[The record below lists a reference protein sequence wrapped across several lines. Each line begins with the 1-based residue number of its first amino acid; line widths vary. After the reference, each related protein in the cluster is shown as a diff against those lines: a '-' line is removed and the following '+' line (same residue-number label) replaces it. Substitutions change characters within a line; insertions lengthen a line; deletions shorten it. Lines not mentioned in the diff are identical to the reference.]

1 MAQSTENEGVI
12 WHFKPLHAPHF
23 GGVHETIIKEAE
35 RAANVM
41 FSSPQFWSRI
51 VVTRTRTK
59 TTFSNKPYIL
69 LLSLIFLTF
78 ERLSRTH
85 QILFTNRYLT
95 KFLCKFWKL
104 KINLSNHCPLRHS
117 SHTLAWATS
126 LRSPL
131 VHLIH
136 YFFFCLILSLRSA
149 YSVGKQLIL
158 PIARSPTSPICWH
171 VSFMHQNE
179 KVPSTLA

>member
-1 MAQSTENEGVI
+1 MARSTENERVI

-23 GGVHETIIKEAE
+23 GGVHETIIREAKW
-35 RAANVM
+35 AANAM
-41 FSSPQFWSRI
+41 FSSPQVWSRI

-59 TTFSNKPYIL
+59 TTFSSKPYIL

-95 KFLCKFWKL
+95 KLLWKFWKL

-117 SHTLAWATS
+117 SHAGLSYFVT
-126 LRSPL
+126 L

-179 KVPSTLA
+179 KVPSTFA